1 MMELSYAPSPRLID
15 PLARVQ
21 AALAGRYTIEREL
34 GRGGMATVYL
44 AQDRKHHR
52 QVAIKV
58 LKPELAAAL
67 GPERFLREIDTA
79 ARLTHPHILPLH
91 DSGEAAGLLYYVMPY
106 VEGETLR
113 DRLEREG
120 QLPLEEAVRITR
132 EVASALSYAHS
143 HDVVHRDIKPEN
155 ILLSG
160 GEAVVAD
167 FGIARAITAAARGQ
181 LTETGIAI
189 GTPGYMSPEQG
200 AASARVDE
208 RSDIYSLGC
217 VLYEMLAGEPPFT
230 GPSAESIVRQHLA
243 AAPPRVS
250 AMRAAVPPAI
260 EEAIVRALAKTPAD
274 RFATAAD
281 FVEAL
286 AAPAQRVRDTGRR
299 TSRLAAGAGL
309 AATLLAAAAGLFVL
323 SRPHGTRALA
333 GPTGQS
339 IAVLPFVNVSGAPQE
354 EYLSDGISEEL
365 IDALSKLPQLQVVA
379 RPSSFAFKG
388 KNEDVRQIAQAL
400 QVATVLGGSVRRAAN
415 RLRVTAQLTDARN
428 GYNLWSETYDRE
440 MGDVFAVEDEIS
452 HAIMRALQV
461 HLASADSLR
470 LLRRPTHDV
479 EAYEL
484 YLKGRYFFNKGG
496 FGPVQ
501 QALAYFQQALA
512 RDSNYALAYAGIAD
526 AYQRLTAWSYLLP
539 RQGMPKARAA
549 VLKALALEPTLADAH
564 ASLGDQLCVYDWDAP
579 AAERELRRAIELNPS
594 VANAHYFYANC
605 LLAHGRLDEA
615 LAEARRAHELD
626 PLNPEVATGLPWA
639 LYVARRYDEAI
650 AVQQKSLDLDP
661 GSAHA
666 HMLLALPLAGKGSYA
681 EALAEARK
689 MAALAGDAPAFT
701 ALLGY
706 VAGRAGERAEA
717 RHILTALE
725 RRPPGNTAIAI
736 AFVHLG
742 LGDNEQA
749 LRWLQAAYEERS
761 EWLPFVAP
769 SPIFDPV
776 RPDPRFRALMRKVG
790 IE

>member
-1 MMELSYAPSPRLID
+1 
-15 PLARVQ
+15 
-21 AALAGRYTIEREL
+21 
-34 GRGGMATVYL
+34 MATVYL
-44 AQDRKHHR
+44 AQDLKHHR
-52 QVAIKV
+52 KVAIKV
-58 LKPELAAAL
+58 LEPELAAAL
-67 GPERFLREIDTA
+67 GPERFLREIEIA
-79 ARLTHPHILPLH
+79 AGLNHPHILPLY
-91 DSGEAAGLLYYVMPY
+91 DSGEAPTSLYYVMPY
-106 VEGETLR
+106 LEGETLR
-113 DRLEREG
+113 DRLNRER
-120 QLPLEEAVRITR
+120 QLPLEDALRITR
-132 EVASALSYAHS
+132 EVADALSYAHA
-143 HDVVHRDIKPEN
+143 HDVVHRDVKPEN
-155 ILLSG
+155 ILFQAAH
-160 GEAVVAD
+160 AVVSD
-167 FGIARAITAAARGQ
+167 FGIARAISAAAGRS
-181 LTETGIAI
+181 LTATGIAI

-200 AASARVDE
+200 GASARVDE
-208 RSDIYSLGC
+208 RSDSYGLGC
-217 VLYEMLAGEPPFT
+217 VLDEMLAGEPPFT

-274 RFATAAD
+274 RFATAAE

-286 AAPAQRVRDTGRR
+286 AAPARRVRNTGRR
-299 TSRLAAGAGL
+299 TSLLAAGAGL
-309 AATLLAAAAGLFVL
+309 AATLLAAAAGFFVL
-323 SRPHGTRALA
+323 SRPHGTPALA

-339 IAVLPFVNVSGAPQE
+339 IAVLPFVNVSGAQQE

-365 IDALSKLPQLQVVA
+365 INALSKLPQLQVVA

-388 KNEDVRQIAQAL
+388 KNEDVRQIGQAW
-400 QVATVLGGSVRRAAN
+400 QVATVLGGGVRRAAN

-461 HLASADSLR
+461 HLVSGDSLTI
-470 LLRRPTHDV
+470 LRRPTRDV

-484 YLKGRYFFNKGG
+484 YLKGRYFYNEGG

-512 RDSNYALAYAGIAD
+512 HDSNYALAYAGIAD
-526 AYQRLTAWSYLLP
+526 VYQRLTASTYLRP
-539 RQGMPKARAA
+539 REGMPKARAA

-564 ASLGDQLCVYDWDAP
+564 ASLGDQLCVYDWDAS

-615 LAEARRAHELD
+615 LTEARRAH
-626 PLNPEVATGLPWA
+626 
-639 LYVARRYDEAI
+639 
-650 AVQQKSLDLDP
+650 
-661 GSAHA
+661 
-666 HMLLALPLAGKGSYA
+666 
-681 EALAEARK
+681 
-689 MAALAGDAPAFT
+689 
-701 ALLGY
+701 
-706 VAGRAGERAEA
+706 ERAEA

-776 RPDPRFRALMRKVG
+776 RPDARFRALMRKVG

>member
-1 MMELSYAPSPRLID
+1 MADL
-15 PLARVQ
+15 LARLQ
-21 AALAGRYTIEREL
+21 AALAERYTIEREL

-44 AQDRKHHR
+44 ARDLRHGR
-52 QVAIKV
+52 LVAIKV
-58 LKPELAAAL
+58 LRPEIAAAL
-67 GPERFLREIDTA
+67 GPERFLREIELA

-91 DSGEAAGLLYYVMPY
+91 DSGTAQGSLYYVMPY

-113 DRLEREG
+113 ERLEREG
-120 QLPLEEAVRITR
+120 QLPLEQAVQIAR
-132 EVASALSYAHS
+132 EVADALSHAHS

-155 ILLSG
+155 ILL
-160 GEAVVAD
+160 EAGHAVLSD
-167 FGIARAITAAARGQ
+167 FGIARAIRAAAGGS
-181 LTETGIAI
+181 LTATGIAI

-200 AASARVDE
+200 GASARVDE

-230 GPSAESIVRQHLA
+230 GPSAESIVRQHLT

-274 RFATAAD
+274 RFATAAEFAD
-281 FVEAL
+281 AL
-286 AAPAQRVRDTGRR
+286 AAPAQRGTGRR
-299 TSRLAAGAGL
+299 TSRLAVGAGL

-323 SRPHGTRALA
+323 SRPHGTPALA
-333 GPTGQS
+333 GGTGQS

-365 IDALSKLPQLQVVA
+365 INALSKLPQLQVVA

-388 KNEDVRQIAQAL
+388 KNEDVRQIGQAL

-461 HLASADSLR
+461 HLVSGDSLK
-470 LLRRPTHDV
+470 LLRRPTRDV

-484 YLKGRYFFNKGG
+484 YLKGRYFYNKGG

-512 RDSNYALAYAGIAD
+512 HDSNYALAYGGIAD
-526 AYQRLTAWSYLLP
+526 AYQRLTASTYLRP
-539 RQGMPKARAA
+539 REGMPKARAA
-549 VLKALALEPTLADAH
+549 VLKALALDPTLADAH
-564 ASLGDQLCVYDWDAP
+564 ASLGDQLCVYDWDAS

-605 LLAHGRLDEA
+605 LAAHGRLDEA

-626 PLNPEVATGLPWA
+626 PLNPDVATGLPWA

-650 AVQQKSLDLDP
+650 AVQQKSLDLEP

-689 MAALAGDAPAFT
+689 MAALAGDAPNFAGI
-701 ALLGY
+701 LGY

-717 RHILTALE
+717 QQILTALE
-725 RRPPGNTAIAI
+725 RRPPGNTAFAI
-736 AFVHLG
+736 ALVHLG
-742 LGDNEQA
+742 LGNNDQA
-749 LRWLQAAYEERS
+749 LRSLQAAYEERA
-761 EWLPFVAP
+761 EWLVLVTPAPF
-769 SPIFDPV
+769 FDPL
-776 RPDPRFRALMRKVG
+776 RPDPRFSALMRKVG

>member
-1 MMELSYAPSPRLID
+1 VSTHLADL
-15 PLARVQ
+15 LARLQ
-21 AALAGRYTIEREL
+21 PALADRYTIEREL

-44 AQDRKHHR
+44 AQDLKHR
-52 QVAIKV
+52 RRVAIKV

-67 GPERFLREIDTA
+67 GPERFLQEIEIA
-79 ARLTHPHILPLH
+79 AGLTHPHILPLY
-91 DSGEAAGLLYYVMPY
+91 DSGEATGLLYYVMPY

-113 DRLEREG
+113 NRLDRAG
-120 QLPLEEAVRITR
+120 QLPVAEAVQITR
-132 EVASALSYAHS
+132 EVADALSYAHR

-155 ILLSG
+155 ILLEAG
-160 GEAVVAD
+160 HAVVSD
-167 FGIARAITAAARGQ
+167 FGIARAITAAGEEK
-181 LTETGIAI
+181 LTGTGIAV
-189 GTPGYMSPEQG
+189 GTPAYMSPEQA

-217 VLYEMLAGEPPFT
+217 VLYEMLADEPPFT

-274 RFATAAD
+274 RFASAAE

-286 AAPAQRVRDTGRR
+286 AAPAQRVRATGRR
-299 TSRLAAGAGL
+299 TSRLAAGVGL
-309 AATLLAAAAGLFVL
+309 AATLVAAAAGFFVL
-323 SRPHGTRALA
+323 SRPHRTPALA
-333 GPTGQS
+333 GGTGQS

-365 IDALSKLPQLQVVA
+365 INALSKLPQLQVVA

-388 KNEDVRQIAQAL
+388 KNEDVRQIGQAL
-400 QVATVLGGSVRRAAN
+400 QVTTVLGGSVRRAAN

-440 MGDVFAVEDEIS
+440 MGDVFTVEDEIS
-452 HAIMRALQV
+452 RAIMRALQV
-461 HLASADSLR
+461 HLVSGDSLT
-470 LLRRPTHDV
+470 LSRRPTRDV

-484 YLKGRYFFNKGG
+484 YLKGRYFYNEGG
-496 FGPVQ
+496 FAPVQ

-512 RDSNYALAYAGIAD
+512 HDSKYALAYAGLAD
-526 AYQRLTAWSYLLP
+526 AYQSLTASTYLGP
-539 RQGMPKARAA
+539 REGMPKARAA

-564 ASLGDQLCVYDWDAP
+564 ASLGDQLCVYDWDAS

-594 VANAHYFYANC
+594 LANAHYFYSHC
-605 LLAHGRLDEA
+605 LAALGRSEEA

-639 LYVARRYDEAI
+639 LYAARRYDEAI
-650 AVQQKSLDLDP
+650 AGQQKSLDLEP
-661 GSAHA
+661 GFAQA
-666 HMLLALPLAGKGSYA
+666 HMLLALALAGKGSYA

-689 MAALAGDAPAFT
+689 MAALAGDAPNFVGI
-701 ALLGY
+701 LGY

-717 RHILTALE
+717 QHILTALE
-725 RRPPGNTAIAI
+725 RRPPDNAFAIAL
-736 AFVHLG
+736 VHLG
-742 LGDNEQA
+742 LGNNDQA
-749 LRWLQAAYEERS
+749 LRWLQTAYQERS
-761 EWLPFVAP
+761 EWLVFFTPAP
-769 SPIFDPV
+769 LFDLL
-776 RPDPRFRALMRKVG
+776 RPDPRFSALMRKVG
-790 IE
+790 IQ

>member
-1 MMELSYAPSPRLID
+1 MAD
-15 PLARVQ
+15 QLARLQ
-21 AALAGRYTIEREL
+21 AALADRYTIEREL

-79 ARLTHPHILPLH
+79 ARLNHPHILPLH
-91 DSGEAAGLLYYVMPY
+91 DSGEAEGFLFYVMPY
-106 VEGETLR
+106 VEGESLR
-113 DRLEREG
+113 DRLSREK
-120 QLPLEEAVRITR
+120 QLPLEDALQIAR
-132 EVASALSYAHS
+132 EVADALSYAHR

-155 ILLSG
+155 ILFETG
-160 GEAVVAD
+160 HAVVTD
-167 FGIARAITAAARGQ
+167 FGIARAITAAGGEK
-181 LTETGIAI
+181 LTGTGIAV
-189 GTPGYMSPEQG
+189 GTPAYMSPEQA

-274 RFATAAD
+274 RFVTAAK
-281 FVEAL
+281 FVEAF
-286 AAPAQRVRDTGRR
+286 AAPVQRVRATGRR

-309 AATLLAAAAGLFVL
+309 AATLLAAAVGLFVL
-323 SRPHGTRALA
+323 SRPHGTPRVAA
-333 GPTGQS
+333 RPRQS
-339 IAVLPFVNVSGAPQE
+339 IAVLPFVNGSGPQE

-388 KNEDVRQIAQAL
+388 KDEDVRQIGQAL

-461 HLASADSLR
+461 HLVSGDSLT

-512 RDSNYALAYAGIAD
+512 HDPNYALAYAAIAD
-526 AYQRLTAWSYLLP
+526 AYQRLTASTYLRP
-539 RQGMPKARAA
+539 RESMPKARAA

-564 ASLGDQLCVYDWDAP
+564 ASLGDQLCVYDWDAS

-605 LLAHGRLDEA
+605 LVAHGRLDEA

-626 PLNPEVATGLPWA
+626 PLNPDVATGLPWA

-650 AVQQKSLDLDP
+650 AVQRKSLDLEP

-689 MAALAGDAPAFT
+689 MAALAGDAPNFAGI
-701 ALLGY
+701 LGY

-717 RHILTALE
+717 QHTLTALE
-725 RRPPGNTAIAI
+725 RRPPGNTAFAI
-736 AFVHLG
+736 ALVHLG
-742 LGDNEQA
+742 LGNNEQA
-749 LRWLQAAYEERS
+749 LRWLQAAYDERA
-761 EWLPFVAP
+761 EWLVIVAP
-769 SPIFDPV
+769 APFFDPL
-776 RPDPRFRALMRKVG
+776 RPDPRFSALMRKVG

>member
-1 MMELSYAPSPRLID
+1 
-15 PLARVQ
+15 
-21 AALAGRYTIEREL
+21 
-34 GRGGMATVYL
+34 MATVYL
-44 AQDRKHHR
+44 AQDLKHR
-52 QVAIKV
+52 
-58 LKPELAAAL
+58 
-67 GPERFLREIDTA
+67 
-79 ARLTHPHILPLH
+79 HILPLH
-91 DSGEAAGLLYYVMPY
+91 DSGEAEGFLYYVMPY
-106 VEGETLR
+106 AEGESLR
-113 DRLEREG
+113 ERLEREG
-120 QLPLEEAVRITR
+120 QLPLDEALRIAR
-132 EVASALSYAHS
+132 EVASALSHAHS

-217 VLYEMLAGEPPFT
+217 VLYEMLAGEPPYT

-260 EEAIVRALAKTPAD
+260 DEAIVRALAKTPAD
-274 RFATAAD
+274 RFATAAE
-281 FVEAL
+281 FVVAL
-286 AAPAQRVRDTGRR
+286 AAPTQRVRDTGRR
-299 TSRLAAGAGL
+299 TSRLAVGAGV

-323 SRPHGTRALA
+323 SRPHGTPALA
-333 GPTGQS
+333 GRTGQS

-365 IDALSKLPQLQVVA
+365 INALSKLPQLQVVA

-388 KNEDVRQIAQAL
+388 KNEDVRQIGQAL
-400 QVATVLGGSVRRAAN
+400 KVATVLGGSVRRVAN
-415 RLRVTAQLTDARN
+415 RLRVTAQLTDARK

-452 HAIMRALQV
+452 RAIMRALQV
-461 HLASADSLR
+461 HLVSGDSLM
-470 LLRRPTHDV
+470 LSRRPTRDV

-484 YLKGRYFFNKGG
+484 YLKGRYFYDRAG
-496 FGPVQ
+496 FGPIQ

-512 RDSNYALAYAGIAD
+512 HDSNYALAYAGIAD
-526 AYQRLTAWSYLLP
+526 AYQSLTASTYLRP
-539 RQGMPKARAA
+539 REGMPKARAA
-549 VLKALALEPTLADAH
+549 VIKALALDPTLADAH
-564 ASLGDQLCVYDWDAP
+564 ASLGDQLCVYDWDAS

-605 LLAHGRLDEA
+605 LAAHGRLDEA

-626 PLNPEVATGLPWA
+626 PLNPDVATGLPWA
-639 LYVARRYDEAI
+639 LYAARRYDEAI
-650 AVQQKSLDLDP
+650 AGQQKSLDLEP
-661 GSAHA
+661 GFAQA
-666 HMLLALPLAGKGSYA
+666 HMLLSLSLAGKGSYA
-681 EALAEARK
+681 EALAAARK
-689 MAALAGDAPAFT
+689 MAALAGDAPSIAG
-701 ALLGY
+701 LLGY

-717 RHILTALE
+717 QQILTALE
-725 RRPPGNTAIAI
+725 RRPPGNTAFAI
-736 AFVHLG
+736 ALVHLG

-761 EWLPFVAP
+761 EWLVTDMPAP
-769 SPIFDPV
+769 NFDSL
-776 RPDPRFRALMRKVG
+776 RQDPRFSALMRKVG

>member
-1 MMELSYAPSPRLID
+1 
-15 PLARVQ
+15 
-21 AALAGRYTIEREL
+21 
-34 GRGGMATVYL
+34 
-44 AQDRKHHR
+44 
-52 QVAIKV
+52 
-58 LKPELAAAL
+58 
-67 GPERFLREIDTA
+67 
-79 ARLTHPHILPLH
+79 
-91 DSGEAAGLLYYVMPY
+91 MPY
-106 VEGETLR
+106 VEGESLR
-113 DRLEREG
+113 DRLSHEK
-120 QLPLEEAVRITR
+120 QLPLGNALQIAR
-132 EVASALSYAHS
+132 EVADALSYAHS

-155 ILLSG
+155 ILLEAG
-160 GEAVVAD
+160 HAVVSD
-167 FGIARAITAAARGQ
+167 FGIARAITAAAGGN
-181 LTETGIAI
+181 LTETGIAL

-217 VLYEMLAGEPPFT
+217 VLYEMLAGEPPYT

-260 EEAIVRALAKTPAD
+260 EQAIVRALAKTPAD
-274 RFATAAD
+274 RFATAAE

-286 AAPAQRVRDTGRR
+286 AAPVQRVRATGRR

-309 AATLLAAAAGLFVL
+309 AATLLAAAGLFVL
-323 SRPHGTRALA
+323 SRPHGTPALA
-333 GPTGQS
+333 GRSGQS

-365 IDALSKLPQLQVVA
+365 INALSKLPQLQVVA

-388 KNEDVRQIAQAL
+388 KNEDMRQIGQAL

-461 HLASADSLR
+461 HLVSGDSLT
-470 LLRRPTHDV
+470 LLRRPTRDV

-484 YLKGRYFFNKGG
+484 YLKGRYFYNKGG
-496 FGPVQ
+496 LEPVQ

-512 RDSNYALAYAGIAD
+512 HDSNYALAYAGIAD
-526 AYQRLTAWSYLLP
+526 AYQRLTASTYLRP
-539 RQGMPKARAA
+539 RESMPKARAA

-564 ASLGDQLCVYDWDAP
+564 ASLGDQLCVYDWDAS
-579 AAERELRRAIELNPS
+579 AAEREFRRAIELNPS
-594 VANAHYFYANC
+594 VANAHYFYSHC
-605 LLAHGRLDEA
+605 LAAHGRLDEA

-626 PLNPEVATGLPWA
+626 PLNPDVATGFPWA

-689 MAALAGDAPAFT
+689 MAALAGDAPNFAGI
-701 ALLGY
+701 LGY
-706 VAGRAGERAEA
+706 VAGRAGERAQA
-717 RHILTALE
+717 QHILTALE
-725 RRPPGNTAIAI
+725 RRPPGNTAFAI
-736 AFVHLG
+736 TLVHLG
-742 LGDNEQA
+742 LGHNDQA
-749 LRWLQAAYEERS
+749 LRWLQTAYQERS
-761 EWLPFVAP
+761 EWLVMVTPAPF
-769 SPIFDPV
+769 FDPL
-776 RPDPRFRALMRKVG
+776 RPDQRFSALMRKVG

>member
-91 DSGEAAGLLYYVMPY
+91 DSGEAAGWLYYVMPY

-208 RSDIYSLGC
+208 RSDIYSLAC

-250 AMRAAVPPAI
+250 AMRAAMPPAI
-260 EEAIVRALAKTPAD
+260 EEAIMRALAKTPAD
-274 RFATAAD
+274 RFATAAE
-281 FVEAL
+281 FAGAL
-286 AAPAQRVRDTGRR
+286 AAPAPRVRDTGRR

-323 SRPHGTRALA
+323 SRPHGAPPVAAR
-333 GPTGQS
+333 PRQS

-365 IDALSKLPQLQVVA
+365 INALSKLPQLQVLS

-388 KNEDVRQIAQAL
+388 RNEDVRQIGQAL
-400 QVATVLGGSVRRAAN
+400 QVATVLGGSVRRDAN

-428 GYNLWSETYDRE
+428 GYNLWSETYDRQ
-440 MGDVFAVEDEIS
+440 MGDVFALEDEIS
-452 HAIMRALQV
+452 RAIMRALQV
-461 HLASADSLR
+461 HLVSRDSLT
-470 LLRRPTHDV
+470 LSRRPTRDV

-484 YLKGRYFFNKGG
+484 YLKGRYFYNKGG

-512 RDSNYALAYAGIAD
+512 HDSNYALAYAGIAD
-526 AYQRLTAWSYLLP
+526 AYQRLTASTYLHP
-539 RQGMPKARAA
+539 REGTPNATAA
-549 VLKALALEPTLADAH
+549 SLKAP
-564 ASLGDQLCVYDWDAP
+564 Q
-579 AAERELRRAIELNPS
+579 I
-594 VANAHYFYANC
+594 
-605 LLAHGRLDEA
+605 
-615 LAEARRAHELD
+615 
-626 PLNPEVATGLPWA
+626 
-639 LYVARRYDEAI
+639 
-650 AVQQKSLDLDP
+650 
-661 GSAHA
+661 
-666 HMLLALPLAGKGSYA
+666 
-681 EALAEARK
+681 
-689 MAALAGDAPAFT
+689 
-701 ALLGY
+701 
-706 VAGRAGERAEA
+706 
-717 RHILTALE
+717 
-725 RRPPGNTAIAI
+725 
-736 AFVHLG
+736 
-742 LGDNEQA
+742 
-749 LRWLQAAYEERS
+749 
-761 EWLPFVAP
+761 
-769 SPIFDPV
+769 
-776 RPDPRFRALMRKVG
+776 
-790 IE
+790 

>member
-1 MMELSYAPSPRLID
+1 MMDCPRPPSPRLTD
-15 PLARVQ
+15 PLARLQ
-21 AALAGRYTIEREL
+21 PALADRYTIEREL

-44 AQDRKHHR
+44 AEDLKHHR
-52 QVAIKV
+52 RVAIKV

-167 FGIARAITAAARGQ
+167 FGVARAITAAARGQ
-181 LTETGIAI
+181 LTETGVAI
-189 GTPGYMSPEQG
+189 GTPGYMSPGQG
-200 AASARVDE
+200 
-208 RSDIYSLGC
+208 
-217 VLYEMLAGEPPFT
+217 
-230 GPSAESIVRQHLA
+230 
-243 AAPPRVS
+243 
-250 AMRAAVPPAI
+250 
-260 EEAIVRALAKTPAD
+260 
-274 RFATAAD
+274 
-281 FVEAL
+281 
-286 AAPAQRVRDTGRR
+286 
-299 TSRLAAGAGL
+299 AAGAGL

-400 QVATVLGGSVRRAAN
+400 QAATVLGGSVRRAAN
-415 RLRVTAQLTDARN
+415 RLRVTAQLTDAPN
-428 GYNLWSETYDRE
+428 GYNLWPETYDRQ

-452 HAIMRALQV
+452 HAIMRALRV
-461 HLASADSLR
+461 HLVSGDSLK
-470 LLRRPTHDV
+470 LLRRPTRDV

-484 YLKGRYFFNKGG
+484 YLKGRYFYNKGG

-501 QALAYFQQALA
+501 QALAYFQQALTH
-512 RDSNYALAYAGIAD
+512 DSNYALTYACISD
-526 AYQRLTAWSYLLP
+526 VYQGRTASTYLRP
-539 RQGMPKARAA
+539 RESMPKARAA

-564 ASLGDQLCVYDWDAP
+564 ASLGDQLCVYDWDAS
-579 AAERELRRAIELNPS
+579 AAEREFRRAL
-594 VANAHYFYANC
+594 
-605 LLAHGRLDEA
+605 
-615 LAEARRAHELD
+615 
-626 PLNPEVATGLPWA
+626 
-639 LYVARRYDEAI
+639 
-650 AVQQKSLDLDP
+650 
-661 GSAHA
+661 
-666 HMLLALPLAGKGSYA
+666 
-681 EALAEARK
+681 
-689 MAALAGDAPAFT
+689 
-701 ALLGY
+701 
-706 VAGRAGERAEA
+706 
-717 RHILTALE
+717 
-725 RRPPGNTAIAI
+725 
-736 AFVHLG
+736 
-742 LGDNEQA
+742 
-749 LRWLQAAYEERS
+749 
-761 EWLPFVAP
+761 
-769 SPIFDPV
+769 
-776 RPDPRFRALMRKVG
+776 
-790 IE
+790 

>member
-1 MMELSYAPSPRLID
+1 MMDLPLPRA
-15 PLARVQ
+15 PLADLLARLQ
-21 AALAGRYTIEREL
+21 AALADRYTIEREL

-79 ARLTHPHILPLH
+79 ARLNHPHILPLH
-91 DSGEAAGLLYYVMPY
+91 DSGEAEGFLFYVMPY
-106 VEGETLR
+106 VEGESLR
-113 DRLEREG
+113 DRLSREK
-120 QLPLEEAVRITR
+120 QLPLGNALQIAR
-132 EVASALSYAHS
+132 EVADALSYAHS

-155 ILLSG
+155 ILLEAG
-160 GEAVVAD
+160 HAVVSD
-167 FGIARAITAAARGQ
+167 FGIARAITAAAGGN
-181 LTETGIAI
+181 LTETGIAL

-217 VLYEMLAGEPPFT
+217 VLYEMLAGEPPYT

-260 EEAIVRALAKTPAD
+260 EQAIVRALAKTPAD
-274 RFATAAD
+274 RFATAAE

-286 AAPAQRVRDTGRR
+286 AAPSQRVRATGRR

-309 AATLLAAAAGLFVL
+309 AATLLAAAGLFVL
-323 SRPHGTRALA
+323 SRPHGTPALA
-333 GPTGQS
+333 GRSGQS

-365 IDALSKLPQLQVVA
+365 INALSKLPQLQVVA

-388 KNEDVRQIAQAL
+388 KNEDMRQIGQAL

-461 HLASADSLR
+461 HLVSGDSLT

-512 RDSNYALAYAGIAD
+512 HDPNYALAYA
-526 AYQRLTAWSYLLP
+526 
-539 RQGMPKARAA
+539 
-549 VLKALALEPTLADAH
+549 
-564 ASLGDQLCVYDWDAP
+564 
-579 AAERELRRAIELNPS
+579 
-594 VANAHYFYANC
+594 
-605 LLAHGRLDEA
+605 
-615 LAEARRAHELD
+615 
-626 PLNPEVATGLPWA
+626 
-639 LYVARRYDEAI
+639 AI
-650 AVQQKSLDLDP
+650 A
-661 GSAHA
+661 
-666 HMLLALPLAGKGSYA
+666 
-681 EALAEARK
+681 
-689 MAALAGDAPAFT
+689 
-701 ALLGY
+701 
-706 VAGRAGERAEA
+706 
-717 RHILTALE
+717 
-725 RRPPGNTAIAI
+725 
-736 AFVHLG
+736 
-742 LGDNEQA
+742 
-749 LRWLQAAYEERS
+749 
-761 EWLPFVAP
+761 
-769 SPIFDPV
+769 
-776 RPDPRFRALMRKVG
+776 
-790 IE
+790 

>member
-15 PLARVQ
+15 PLARLQ
-21 AALAGRYTIEREL
+21 AALAERYTIEREL

-44 AQDRKHHR
+44 AADLKHHR
-52 QVAIKV
+52 PVAIKV

-67 GPERFLREIDTA
+67 GPDRFLREIETA
-79 ARLTHPHILPLH
+79 ARLSHPHILPLH

-132 EVASALSYAHS
+132 EAASALSYAHS

-167 FGIARAITAAARGQ
+167 FGVARAITAAARGK

-208 RSDIYSLGC
+208 RSDIYSLAC

-230 GPSAESIVRQHLA
+230 GPSAESIVRQHLT

-274 RFATAAD
+274 RFATAAEFAD
-281 FVEAL
+281 AL
-286 AAPAQRVRDTGRR
+286 AAPAQRGTGRR
-299 TSRLAAGAGL
+299 TSRLAVGAGL

-323 SRPHGTRALA
+323 SRPHGTPALA
-333 GPTGQS
+333 GGTGQS

-365 IDALSKLPQLQVVA
+365 INALSKLPQLQVVA

-388 KNEDVRQIAQAL
+388 KNEDVRQIGQAL
-400 QVATVLGGSVRRAAN
+400 QVATVLGGSVRRVAN
-415 RLRVTAQLTDARN
+415 RLRVTAQLTDARK

-461 HLASADSLR
+461 HLVSGDSLT
-470 LLRRPTHDV
+470 LL
-479 EAYEL
+479 
-484 YLKGRYFFNKGG
+484 
-496 FGPVQ
+496 
-501 QALAYFQQALA
+501 
-512 RDSNYALAYAGIAD
+512 IAWEISSS
-526 AYQRLTAWSYLLP
+526 TA
-539 RQGMPKARAA
+539 K
-549 VLKALALEPTLADAH
+549 T
-564 ASLGDQLCVYDWDAP
+564 
-579 AAERELRRAIELNPS
+579 
-594 VANAHYFYANC
+594 
-605 LLAHGRLDEA
+605 
-615 LAEARRAHELD
+615 
-626 PLNPEVATGLPWA
+626 
-639 LYVARRYDEAI
+639 
-650 AVQQKSLDLDP
+650 
-661 GSAHA
+661 
-666 HMLLALPLAGKGSYA
+666 
-681 EALAEARK
+681 
-689 MAALAGDAPAFT
+689 
-701 ALLGY
+701 
-706 VAGRAGERAEA
+706 
-717 RHILTALE
+717 
-725 RRPPGNTAIAI
+725 
-736 AFVHLG
+736 
-742 LGDNEQA
+742 
-749 LRWLQAAYEERS
+749 
-761 EWLPFVAP
+761 
-769 SPIFDPV
+769 SP
-776 RPDPRFRALMRKVG
+776 
-790 IE
+790 